1 MDTAQTATAERRD
14 LKKAEETRLRI
25 LNAAARTFRS
35 RGFAATRL
43 SDIAAHAELRAGSM
57 YYHFESKE
65 KLLEEV
71 LELGVSQV
79 FKAVRA
85 AVEALPEG
93 ATWREKTSVAIA
105 THLESM
111 WLHDDY
117 TSANI
122 RIFGHIPDDIR
133 LSHLKRQREYGN
145 YWRSLLTGAR
155 DAGEIRDDLDL
166 SVVRMLL
173 LGSLNWSV
181 EWHRKGQLSPAEIGR
196 QAAVLLFEGLT
207 PR

>member
-1 MDTAQTATAERRD
+1 MDTAQTEGVDRRD

-25 LNAAARTFRS
+25 LHAAAYTFRR

-43 SDIAAHAELRAGSM
+43 SDIAQHAELRAGSM

-71 LELGVSQV
+71 LELGVTQV
-79 FKAVRA
+79 SRAVRA
-85 AVEALPEG
+85 RVEALPGE
-93 ATWREKTSVAIA
+93 ASWREKIATAIA
-105 THLESM
+105 SHLESM

-117 TSANI
+117 TSANV
-122 RIFGHIPDDIR
+122 RLFGHIPDDIR
-133 LSHLKRQREYGN
+133 RRHLERQREYGN
-145 YWRSLLTGAR
+145 YWRALLKGAR
-155 DAGEIRDDLDL
+155 EAGEIRSDLDL
-166 SVVRMLL
+166 SVVRLLL

-181 EWHRKGQLSPAEIGR
+181 EWHRKGQLPPAEIGR
-196 QAAVLLFEGLT
+196 QAAVLLFDGLA